1 MYKSVLVATDGSQTA
16 GEAVRVA
23 IELAAIF
30 EAELHVVNIYGTG
43 ASAFGVAAMTI
54 APDTVDLGEDAA
66 TNAESV
72 VSLARQKGLSA
83 VSHVGT
89 GDPAS
94 QIVAIAKE
102 QGTDLIVVGNRGMR
116 GMKRVLGSVPNA
128 VAHRAPC
135 AVLIVNTT

>member
-30 EAELHVVNIYGTG
+30 EAELHVANIYGTG
-43 ASAFGVAAMTI
+43 APAFAVAGMTI
-54 APDTVDLGEDAA
+54 APDTVDLGEDAT
-66 TNAESV
+66 TNAASV
-72 VSLARQKGLSA
+72 VALARQKGLSA
-83 VSHVGT
+83 VSHVGS

-116 GMKRVLGSVPNA
+116 GVKRVLGSVPNA